1 MKTKKCKKGRGW
13 VGGVLRGEREK
24 RYNGEGRDMRGGER
38 NEGINGRVPSR
49 EWRLQKRAW
58 MDGYTGEGLE

>member
-1 MKTKKCKKGRGW
+1 MVNRE
-13 VGGVLRGEREK
+13 REREK